1 MTLIIL
7 FRILLSVSANAVQK
21 RLLLDRAGVNHTWI
35 LTYSIMLLPAIAL
48 ALLHSTSVN
57 TAFWRDILIG
67 GGLDAIGN
75 LAMVA
80 ALRGTDLSIFGPLNA
95 LRPIIAL
102 IFGWLFLGEHPTPI
116 GLVGI
121 AITVGGGVILFSGGA
136 GDHPGTSATPRTSI
150 WKPLFLR
157 TTGLSLGVIGAVFLK
172 RAAMVS
178 SAEVTVAA
186 WIFCGLIVLLLFAAF
201 RHREAIVTLK
211 PALSQHRKWLIIHS
225 AMFLTMQI
233 LTIKIFQATLLAY
246 SFVFFQLGMV
256 LQVFVG
262 RIFFREAAFLRRLIA
277 SLVMALGSILILW
290 RG

>member
-1 MTLIIL
+1 MALIIL
-7 FRILLSVSANAVQK
+7 LRVILSVSATAVQK
-21 RLLLDRAGVNHTWI
+21 RLLLDRAGVNQTWI
-35 LTYSIMLLPAIAL
+35 LTYAIMLLPAAAL
-48 ALLHSTSVN
+48 ALPRLTSIPA
-57 TAFWRDILIG
+57 TFWRDILIG

-95 LRPIIAL
+95 LRPILAL
-102 IFGWLFLGEHPTPI
+102 LFGWLFLAENPTP
-116 GLVGI
+116 VGMLGV

-136 GDHPGTSATPRTSI
+136 GEHPVKPHASI
-150 WKPLFLR
+150 WKPILLR
-157 TTGLSLGVIGAVFLK
+157 TLGLSLGVIGAVFLK

-186 WIFCGLIVLLLFAAF
+186 WILCGLIVLIIYAAC
-201 RHREAIVTLK
+201 RHRDALITLQ
-211 PALSQHRKWLIIHS
+211 PALTAHWKWLLIHS
-225 AMFLTMQI
+225 AIFMTMQL
-233 LTIKIFQATLLAY
+233 LTIRIFQQTLLAY

-262 RIFFREAAFLRRLIA
+262 RIFFREPAFLRRLFA
-277 SLVMALGSILILW
+277 ALVMALGSILILW

>member
-1 MTLIIL
+1 MGLIIL
-7 FRILLSVSANAVQK
+7 LRVILSVSATAVQK

-35 LTYSIMLLPAIAL
+35 LTYSIMLLPATAL
-48 ALLHSTSVN
+48 ALPRITSISST
-57 TAFWRDILIG
+57 FWRDILIG

-80 ALRGTDLSIFGPLNA
+80 ALRGSDLSIFGPLNA
-95 LRPIIAL
+95 LRPILAL
-102 IFGWLFLGEHPTPI
+102 LFGWLFLAENPTPI
-116 GLVGI
+116 GMLGV

-136 GDHPGTSATPRTSI
+136 GKHPTHTRASI
-150 WKPLFLR
+150 WKPLLLR
-157 TTGLSLGVIGAVFLK
+157 TFGLSLGVIGAVFLK

-186 WIFCGLIVLLLFAAF
+186 WILCGLIVLLLYAAF
-201 RHREAIVTLK
+201 RHPNALTTLT
-211 PALSQHRKWLIIHS
+211 PALTSHWKWLLIHS
-225 AMFLTMQI
+225 AIFMTMQL
-233 LTIKIFQATLLAY
+233 LTIRIFQQTLLAY

-262 RIFFREAAFLRRLIA
+262 RIFFREPAFLRRLVA
-277 SLVMALGSILILW
+277 ALVMALGSILILW